1 MTRRA
6 IIIVVA
12 ASMML
17 ASAACAADSQIWGG
31 MLITNILEYGKD
43 QSRNLGPLFTY
54 LQGNL
59 FRSVFLGILLGIP
72 AVFLCHYLVF
82 GPKIFSHDGE
92 RIYVFTVFNRIIH
105 LLAAVSFVI
114 LVPTGFMI
122 VFGSYLG
129 GGVLVTYARHLHGIA
144 TIVFAVSVVPMF
156 IFWFVDMVPAMDDIK
171 WFFMLGG
178 YLSRKKRE
186 VPAGKFNGGQ
196 KVWFW
201 LATIGGLVMIVTGGA
216 MYLQDFGLG
225 IAGGLG
231 MSQIDLLRLA
241 AIVHNV
247 LAFAVV
253 AFFFTHVYMSL
264 FAIKGS
270 INSIIT
276 GYKEEDEVKHL
287 HSSYYRKLKQ
297 ARKA

>member
-6 IIIVVA
+6 IIVVA

-31 MLITNILEYGKD
+31 MIITNIPEYGKD

-54 LQGNL
+54 LQGNF
-59 FRSVFLGILLGIP
+59 FRSIFLGILLGIP

-82 GPKIFSHDGE
+82 GPKVFSHDGE
-92 RIYVFTVFNRIIH
+92 RIYVFTLFNRIIH

-122 VFGSYLG
+122 VFGAYLG
-129 GGVLVTYARHLHGIA
+129 GGALVTYARHLHGIA

-156 IFWFVDMVPAMDDIK
+156 VFWFVEMLPAMDDIK

-178 YLSRKKRE
+178 YLSRKKQE

-241 AIVHNV
+241 AIVHNL

-297 ARKA
+297 VRKA